1 MLSVPRHFR
10 KFVADIE
17 ESINVC
23 LCVALQ
29 FLMYDNTAKTMNIVL
44 FDEDPDEDDK
54 LGK

>member
-1 MLSVPRHFR
+1 M
-10 KFVADIE
+10 FVY
-17 ESINVC
+17 VM

-29 FLMYDNTAKTMNIVL
+29 FLMYDNTAKTMEIVL